1 MARNGMEGT
10 SLIVTGRL
18 RIKPDR
24 REVALAAALA
34 LAEASCAEQGCHEF
48 RVFNDAADPYV
59 LVFFEVWNSV
69 DAMTRNFQT
78 FHMTQ
83 FHESAKAFAVGE
95 LEVKRYV
102 VTPVAPSVSQLA
114 S

>member
-1 MARNGMEGT
+1 MVRCGVDGSTLM
-10 SLIVTGRL
+10 VTGRL
-18 RIKPDR
+18 SIRPDR
-24 REVALAAALA
+24 RDVALAAALA
-34 LAEASCAEQGCHEF
+34 LAEASRLEPGCIEF
-48 RVFNDAADPYV
+48 RVFCDASDPYL
-59 LVFFEVWNSV
+59 LVFFEQWSGV

-83 FHESAKAFAVGE
+83 FREAAKVFAVGE

-102 VTPVAPSVSQLA
+102 VMPVAPAQSQMA